1 MDYLNR
7 SQAPFGADVWKEIDA
22 AAVRAARDRLTG
34 RRFLDIEGPFGI
46 GLTTIEVG
54 NDEYCRESVAG
65 EAGAVLGRALSI
77 PMLRKS
83 FRLSI
88 RRLAAHIE
96 NRQPLD
102 LAPVEDAAEAVA
114 DREEEFIYRG
124 SGEGFSLRGLQTIDG
139 RHSLPGGDWAAV
151 DRALGD
157 VLAAVTKLDDAGF
170 RGPYALVLSPALYNG
185 LFRLYPGSDTM
196 QLEHLRR
203 LCTLGI
209 FKAAIEG
216 GILVDPT
223 VGVLIIGQDLQAG
236 YGGQDGVHYQLYLTE
251 SLVLRIDEPEAICT
265 IAAETSLQAGDPT
278 RRATR
283 EPKAAS

>member
-7 SQAPFGADVWKEIDA
+7 SQAPFSADVWKEIDA

-54 NDEYCRESVAG
+54 NDEYCREPVAG